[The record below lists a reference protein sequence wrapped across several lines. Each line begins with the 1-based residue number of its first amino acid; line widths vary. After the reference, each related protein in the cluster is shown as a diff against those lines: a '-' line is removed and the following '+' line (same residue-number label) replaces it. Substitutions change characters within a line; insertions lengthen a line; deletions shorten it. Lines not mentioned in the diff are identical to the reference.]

1 MRLTK
6 LHIQNYRGIKSLE
19 LDMDETTVIIG
30 ENNCGK
36 TSILHVLRSCL
47 SFLKSGARS
56 APFEEFDLHFDS
68 GAADPSTAEPIQI
81 TLTFEEKVA
90 GEWPTEIEQK
100 LGGDGGIIVLIPPDD
115 KSRIQLRVTAQY
127 SPLTKELEHFYD
139 FLDSAGNPLPSKNR
153 GKLTVLQQMRPLFY
167 LSALRDAA
175 KEFSKTAQ
183 FWSPFVKNSQ
193 IDPAKK
199 AEIEEK
205 LEEINSEIIEAHGT
219 FKDVKV
225 HLDKVNKL
233 VNLGADSVVSI
244 DAIPA
249 KVFDMLNK
257 TQVSLMSSTG
267 AKLPIN
273 RHGEGTQSLSVLML
287 FDAFLKTELARR
299 QGITNCLPVVA
310 LEEPEAHLHPC
321 AIRALW
327 KTIKDINGQKIIAT
341 HSGDLLAVVDT
352 AMIRRLYK
360 EKGQTK
366 VGAIP
371 SGLITGRDKQKFDF
385 LVQRTRAELFFA
397 RVWLLVEGETEA
409 IIFAGAAE
417 VLGIDLE
424 QAGVRTVEYRQGD
437 ISYFIEA
444 ANGLGISWHCFC
456 DDDPQ
461 GASDINK
468 AVARLKNGSKQKNH
482 ITLTAGSSAIEPY
495 LGRNGF
501 LSVYESAGNP
511 HELTKLTISKTD
523 PQYIDAVCKKPIVG
537 HKPEIAHLVVEAM
550 KTRGAASVPK
560 DIKLAIFKATALAR
574 RNK

>member
-19 LDMDETTVIIG
+19 LELDETTVIIG
-30 ENNCGK
+30 ENNSGK

-47 SFLKSGARS
+47 SFLKSGTRSS

-68 GAADPSTAEPIQI
+68 QAADPSTAVPIQI
-81 TLTFEEKVA
+81 TLTFEEKIP
-90 GEWPTEIEQK
+90 GEWTKEIEQK

-115 KSRIQLRVTAQY
+115 RSRIQLKVTTQY
-127 SPLTKELEHFYD
+127 SAETKELEHSYD
-139 FLDSAGNPLPSKNR
+139 FLDTVGNPLPSKNQA
-153 GKLTVLQQMRPLFY
+153 KLFVLQQIRPLLY

-175 KEFSKTAQ
+175 KEFSKTSQ

-199 AEIEEK
+199 AQIEEK
-205 LEEINSEIIEAHGT
+205 LEEINLEIIEAHGT

-233 VNLGADSVVSI
+233 VDLGADNVVSI
-244 DAIPA
+244 DAIPS

-299 QGITNCLPVVA
+299 QGATNCLPIVA

-327 KTIKDINGQKIIAT
+327 KTIKDINGQKVIAT
-341 HSGDLLAVVDT
+341 HSGDLLSVVDT
-352 AMIRRLYK
+352 STIRRLYK
-360 EKGQTK
+360 KNGQTK
-366 VGAIP
+366 VGVIP
-371 SGLITGRDKQKFDF
+371 SGLITGRYKQKFDF
-385 LVQRTRAELFFA
+385 LIQRTRAELFFA

-409 IIFAGAAE
+409 IIFAGASE
-417 VLGIDLE
+417 ILGIDLE
-424 QAGVRTVEYRQGD
+424 QVGVRTVEYRHGD
-437 ISYFIEA
+437 ISYFIQA

-456 DDDPQ
+456 DDDSQ
-461 GASDINK
+461 GKSDIKK
-468 AVARLKNGSKQKNH
+468 AIVRLPTATYQKNH
-482 ITLTAGSSAIEPY
+482 ITKTVDARSIEPF
-495 LGRNGF
+495 LARNGF
-501 LSVYESAGNP
+501 LDVYETIVKASNQKFGNIT
-511 HELTKLTISKTD
+511 LTKSD
-523 PQYIDAVCKKPIVG
+523 DGYIDAICKCIEP
-537 HKPEIAHLVVEAM
+537 KPEAAHAIVEEM
-550 KTRGAASVPK
+550 KKRGSASVPK
-560 DIKLAIFKATALAR
+560 EIKLAIYKAVALAR
-574 RNK
+574 RS

>member
-1 MRLTK
+1 MKLTK

-19 LDMDETTVIIG
+19 LDLDETTVIIG
-30 ENNCGK
+30 ENNSGK
-36 TSILHVLRSCL
+36 TSVLHVLRSCL

-68 GAADPSTAEPIQI
+68 RAADPSTAESIQI

-90 GEWPTEIEQK
+90 GEWPAEIEQK

-139 FLDSAGNPLPSKNR
+139 FLDSSGNPLPSKNR
-153 GKLTVLQQMRPLFY
+153 GKLAVLQQIRPLFY

-193 IDPAKK
+193 IDSAKK

-233 VNLGADSVVSI
+233 VNLGVDSVVSI

-299 QGITNCLPVVA
+299 QGVVNCLPIVA

-327 KTIKDINGQKIIAT
+327 KTIKDINGQKVIAT

-352 AMIRRLYK
+352 SMIRRLYK

-366 VGAIP
+366 VGSIP
-371 SGLITGRDKQKFDF
+371 SGLITGRDKQKFDY
-385 LVQRTRAELFFA
+385 LVQRTRGELLFA

-409 IIFAGAAE
+409 IIITGAAE
-417 VLGIDLE
+417 SLGIDLE
-424 QAGVRTVEYRQGD
+424 QVGIRLVEHKHGD
-437 ISYFIEA
+437 IAYFIKS
-444 ANGLGISWHCFC
+444 ANALGITWHCF
-456 DDDPQ
+456 
-461 GASDINK
+461 SDLDIEGKKIIKK
-468 AVARLKNGSKQKNH
+468 AKDGLMAGQKEKNH
-482 ITLTAGSSAIEPY
+482 ISTTVGSDTIEPY
-495 LGRNGF
+495 FARNGF
-501 LSVYESAGNP
+501 IDIYEAIANP
-511 HELTKLTISKTD
+511 QKFANITLPKTD
-523 PQYIDAVCKKPIVG
+523 TGYADAVCDCITA
-537 HKPEIAHLVVEAM
+537 KPEAAHAIVEAM
-550 KTRGAASVPK
+550 RQRGSASIPK
-560 DIKLAIFKATALAR
+560 ELKLAIYKAVALAR

>member
-6 LHIQNYRGIKSLE
+6 LHIQHYRGIKSLE
-19 LDMDETTVIIG
+19 LDLDETTVIIG
-30 ENNCGK
+30 ENNSGK
-36 TSILHVLRSCL
+36 TSVLHALRSCL

-68 GAADPSTAEPIQI
+68 GAADPSTAAPIQI

-115 KSRIQLRVTAQY
+115 ISRIQLKVAAQY
-127 SPLTKELEHFYD
+127 SPLTNELEHSYD
-139 FLDSAGNPLPSKNR
+139 FLDAAGNPLPSKNR

-193 IDPAKK
+193 IDPTKK
-199 AEIEEK
+199 AEIEER
-205 LEEINSEIIEAHGT
+205 LEEINTEIIDAHGT

-299 QGITNCLPVVA
+299 QGVTNCLPIVA

-327 KTIKDINGQKIIAT
+327 KTIKDINGQKVIAT

-352 AMIRRLYK
+352 SMIRRLYK

-366 VGAIP
+366 VGAIR
-371 SGLITGRDKQKFDF
+371 SGLLTGRDKQKFDF

-397 RVWLLVEGETEA
+397 HAWLLVEGETEA
-409 IIFAGAAE
+409 IIFAGATE
-417 VLGIDLE
+417 ILGIDLE
-424 QAGVRTVEYRQGD
+424 QAGVRMVEYRQGD

-461 GASDINK
+461 GASDISK
-468 AVARLKNGSKQKNH
+468 AVARLVTGTKQKNH
-482 ITLTAGSSAIEPY
+482 ITKTVGSRSIEPY
-495 LGRNGF
+495 LARNGF
-501 LSVYESAGNP
+501 IDIYEAIASPQKFRNIT
-511 HELTKLTISKTD
+511 LTKTD
-523 PQYIDAVCKKPIVG
+523 AGYVDAVCNCITA
-537 HKPEIAHLVVEAM
+537 KPEAAHAIVEAM
-550 KTRGAASVPK
+550 KQRGPASVPK
-560 DIKLAIFKATALAR
+560 ELKLAIYRAVALAR